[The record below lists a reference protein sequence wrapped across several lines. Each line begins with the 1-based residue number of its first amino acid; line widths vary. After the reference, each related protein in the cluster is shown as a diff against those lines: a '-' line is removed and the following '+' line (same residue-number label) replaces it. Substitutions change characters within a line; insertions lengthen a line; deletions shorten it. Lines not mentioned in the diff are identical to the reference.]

1 LPDPETRLPMSRQR
15 QPSVPDDERRGRSDE
30 HPTVQPPYDV
40 AAFAQ
45 DAMPGVPRSPRPA
58 SPHPA
63 SAERRR
69 VVPNRKHSDAIDR
82 ITPTDPFLVEQ
93 ARLKSA
99 GALAD
104 DGDEAPVSESQYIK
118 QLGSLDSIPVLRIPA
133 EKLREMT
140 FDHRAG
146 FLLHVIDGVA
156 TLETVLDLSGMPR
169 VEALRILRD
178 LVAQRVVLLT

>member
-1 LPDPETRLPMSRQR
+1 MSRQR
-15 QPSVPDDERRGRSDE
+15 QPSVPDDERRDRSAE

-40 AAFAQ
+40 AAFAHN
-45 DAMPGVPRSPRPA
+45 AMSKVPRTPGAPSAPPA
-58 SPHPA
+58 ST
-63 SAERRR
+63 ERRR
-69 VVPNRKHSDAIDR
+69 IVPNRRQSDTVDR

-99 GALAD
+99 EVMAEE
-104 DGDEAPVSESQYIK
+104 GDLGPTSESQYIK
-118 QLGSLDSIPVLRIPA
+118 QLGSLDSIPVMRIPP
-133 EKLREMT
+133 EKLRELT
-140 FDHRAG
+140 VDHRAG

-178 LVAQRVVLLT
+178 LVAQRIVLLT